1 MSCWTE
7 MWASLSVWEYL
18 RYTASL
24 TKKKHDFD
32 QPEMKLLHH
41 VSNHTEHCVVSPLSV
56 KWIYSSSRRERKCW
70 GQQNIPPQANIH
82 ASSRLQKLVSVSFKC
97 VCVFEWDAHMQG
109 CRRLQMS
116 SPWAIWQRL
125 LCPRRHPTDE
135 DSKWAGE
142 CVCVSVCIFFIFFC
156 LFLAVSPRHNWQAV
170 SLISAQLLWSLHT
183 ASPLFPNTSI
193 MLAKVWEAYG
203 HGAVALP
210 DSTSAQTS
218 PGLCRGG

>member
-1 MSCWTE
+1 M
-7 MWASLSVWEYL
+7 
-18 RYTASL
+18 
-24 TKKKHDFD
+24 
-32 QPEMKLLHH
+32 
-41 VSNHTEHCVVSPLSV
+41 CV
-56 KWIYSSSRRERKCW
+56 R
-70 GQQNIPPQANIH
+70 
-82 ASSRLQKLVSVSFKC
+82 
-97 VCVFEWDAHMQG
+97 VCVFEWGAHMQG

-116 SPWAIWQRL
+116 SPWAIWQQL
-125 LCPRRHPTDE
+125 LCPHRHPTDE

-142 CVCVSVCIFFIFFC
+142 CVFLCAFFFC
-156 LFLAVSPRHNWQAV
+156 LFLAVSRRHNWQAA

-218 PGLCRGG
+218 PGLCRGEQGGGWAACSADAGRPTLRIHSFYKGKELCTAWLATVGVGFGVHCSLFDVFEGFLLILADGFDLRKTKYSQIP